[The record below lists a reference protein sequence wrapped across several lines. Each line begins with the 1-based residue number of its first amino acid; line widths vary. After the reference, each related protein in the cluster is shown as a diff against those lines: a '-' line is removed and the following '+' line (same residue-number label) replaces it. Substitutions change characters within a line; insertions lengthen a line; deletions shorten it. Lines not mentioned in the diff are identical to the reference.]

1 MNLTK
6 NQKGHFFPQ
15 RVNILGVGVSAI
27 TMQQALDFIAEWI
40 QKREPHY
47 VCLTPAHAIMDCFDH
62 KELRRVYNQSG
73 LTTPDGMAIVW
84 LLHSYGF
91 SFVERVYGPDLLLS
105 VCGLSVQKGYRHYFY
120 GGAPAVAEKM
130 VENLQKRYPGLLV
143 AGIESPPFRAL
154 NDEEEKQLVTRIQSA
169 APDVFWVGLGS
180 PRQETWMAE
189 HLEKLGVPVMAG
201 VGAAFDF
208 LSGNKP
214 QAPRWIQRSGM
225 EWLFRFLSEPTRL
238 WKRYLINYPRFVGL
252 ILLQKL
258 KLINI
263 PLEF

>member
-1 MNLTK
+1 MNLPEI
-6 NQKGHFFPQ
+6 QKGSIVLQ

-27 TMQQALDFIAEWI
+27 TMQHALDFIAEWI
-40 QKREPHY
+40 QRREPHY
-47 VCLTPAHAIMDCFDH
+47 VCLTPAHAIMDCYDR
-62 KELRRVYNQSG
+62 KELRKVYNRSG

-91 SFVERVYGPDLLLS
+91 PFVERVYGPDLLLT
-105 VCGLSVQKGYRHYFY
+105 VCGLSLEKGYRHYFY
-120 GGAPAVAEKM
+120 GGTPGVAEKM
-130 VENLQKRYPGLLV
+130 VENLHKRFPELQV

-154 NDEEEKQLVTRIQSA
+154 TEQEEASLVARVRSA

-180 PRQETWMAE
+180 PRQEAWMAD

-225 EWLFRFLSEPTRL
+225 EWFFRFLSEPTRL
-238 WKRYLINYPRFVGL
+238 WKRYLLNYPRFVGL
-252 ILLQKL
+252 VLLQKM